1 MDALIDRSC
10 SPLSMWHPWPL
21 LLSSR
26 ANHCFCPRTILTP
39 QTLSNFTNTLQGL
52 SSSDFHMWGNT
63 LVDFTIVVAAT
74 RIEPVQLGHRMSMS
88 IVQCPWRWQAPK
100 TSLLRTVHTSYG
112 SYSARQIYIW
122 EQNTETLGSRWGQLR
137 THTLPALSSRADQHV
152 PTWDFVY
159 TTGEIPQQ

>member
-1 MDALIDRSC
+1 M
-10 SPLSMWHPWPL
+10 
-21 LLSSR
+21 
-26 ANHCFCPRTILTP
+26 
-39 QTLSNFTNTLQGL
+39 
-52 SSSDFHMWGNT
+52 
-63 LVDFTIVVAAT
+63 DFTIIVAAT

-88 IVQCPWRWQAPK
+88 IVQCLWRRLSIVNATQAPK

-137 THTLPALSSRADQHV
+137 TDTLPALSSRADQHV

-159 TTGEIPQQ
+159 TTGELPQQ